1 MKIRLL
7 FQSVPSVG
15 SLLSDRASLGVSTI
29 TFQLAMLIFIALL
42 KLGVSDAE
50 FSSFLAVIGIAA
62 IVGATASLRSE
73 VLIMQTDRMVGLRTL
88 VWPVMII
95 VATTLLFWV
104 LRGAIA
110 GLFDVAVPQYGV
122 VVALAMAVQI
132 LGQFVLIQQGHFVR
146 LMIIRAMQAV
156 LLLLAGAAAL
166 AGMPFGQL
174 VWAFSGALLTP
185 FAFWM
190 ILWIFR
196 NRSREMGP
204 YRFSPVQVR
213 RSGVLSLTLL
223 VNTAAVNLPII
234 LCVATQSASYAADF
248 GFLMKVFVAPVTLA
262 NAMFGQLFL
271 ADNIKRD
278 TTDPEEALAVRKS
291 MRGTSLRAILFYT
304 SLAVPAIAVVYA
316 ISHFLPDLVSRPE
329 LSFAIILATLA
340 QAAFSP
346 VSQIGDIAKI
356 ENSFILLYIVRVLL
370 LYVLLGAAWS
380 LDYTMVFAI
389 VSLLMYAVFWVY
401 ADFRLRGM
409 TRLSA

>member
-1 MKIRLL
+1 
-7 FQSVPSVG
+7 
-15 SLLSDRASLGVSTI
+15 
-29 TFQLAMLIFIALL
+29 MLIFIALL

-95 VATTLLFWV
+95 VAATLLFWV

-204 YRFSPVQVR
+204 YRFSTVQVR

-223 VNTAAVNLPII
+223 VNTAAVNL
-234 LCVATQSASYAADF
+234 
-248 GFLMKVFVAPVTLA
+248 
-262 NAMFGQLFL
+262 
-271 ADNIKRD
+271 
-278 TTDPEEALAVRKS
+278 
-291 MRGTSLRAILFYT
+291 
-304 SLAVPAIAVVYA
+304 
-316 ISHFLPDLVSRPE
+316 
-329 LSFAIILATLA
+329 
-340 QAAFSP
+340 
-346 VSQIGDIAKI
+346 
-356 ENSFILLYIVRVLL
+356 
-370 LYVLLGAAWS
+370 
-380 LDYTMVFAI
+380 
-389 VSLLMYAVFWVY
+389 
-401 ADFRLRGM
+401 
-409 TRLSA
+409 